1 MELFRDVYRQSW
13 NLPYKREVLAHTSNL
28 MNFGASDLAID
39 EYIQESKHGPLIS
52 KCARIAFWEYQR
64 QLHDADCARGI
75 TEALERMDGDSIL
88 IETKEE
94 KKDRESRTPRTIPT
108 HEAHFHQFGRIGV
121 LFLDLYSSRAMET
134 GEFNPHANIFN
145 SKQVEMIMNTLKI
158 ENLNGMLV
166 CVDTN
171 YTGRIISGVEKEEH
185 VISTGVDLWS
195 LHEKSFIQIIH
206 MLYGWNVKKM
216 EGIYKF

>member
-1 MELFRDVYRQSW
+1 MTKNEGRKEGSKTTESKYGKTRLSYLDVDKDWFRPANRGDIKKIKEQIMELFRDVYRQSW

-94 KKDRESRTPRTIPT
+94 KKDQNR
-108 HEAHFHQFGRIGV
+108 
-121 LFLDLYSSRAMET
+121 
-134 GEFNPHANIFN
+134 
-145 SKQVEMIMNTLKI
+145 
-158 ENLNGMLV
+158 
-166 CVDTN
+166 
-171 YTGRIISGVEKEEH
+171 
-185 VISTGVDLWS
+185 
-195 LHEKSFIQIIH
+195 
-206 MLYGWNVKKM
+206 
-216 EGIYKF
+216 